1 MPNNRNTDY
10 DSENSQLDAE
20 DWEIAL
26 KPYASHPDA
35 ALDLAR
41 NFIAIRE
48 YLESTP
54 PDVPQ
59 AVAALNEAADSL
71 FPLTGFHKGA
81 YDLYL
86 IFIEGR
92 ATRAHEALMES
103 LGVNF

>member
-1 MPNNRNTDY
+1 MHNHPNTDT
-10 DSENSQLDAE
+10 ENESASLDAE

-26 KPYASHPDA
+26 KPYSGHPDA

-41 NFIAIRE
+41 NFMVIKE
-48 YLESTP
+48 YLMSTP

-59 AVAALNEAADSL
+59 AIAALDEAADSV
-71 FPLTGFHKGA
+71 FPLTAFHKGSH
-81 YDLYL
+81 DLYR
-86 IFIEGR
+86 IFIEGH